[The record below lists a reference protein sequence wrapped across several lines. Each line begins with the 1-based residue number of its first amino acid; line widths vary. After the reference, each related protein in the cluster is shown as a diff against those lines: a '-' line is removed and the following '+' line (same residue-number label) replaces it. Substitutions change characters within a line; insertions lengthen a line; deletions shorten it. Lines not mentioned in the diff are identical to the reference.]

1 MRIVG
6 GKYRGRSIV
15 SPKTENIRPT
25 KDRTRESI
33 FNILEHSY
41 SEHLEDG
48 RVLELFAG
56 TGAVGI
62 EALSRGCEFVL
73 FVEQSIEGRGLLR
86 QNTDNLSLHGCTKI
100 FKRDATKLGPL
111 SKFEPFTILF
121 ADPPYGQGL
130 GEKAIKSAVD
140 NGWMVD
146 QALVILEEHVD
157 IEPDLDDRFTQIDK
171 RPFGETN
178 IWFYSYSAKSQ
189 G

>member
-6 GKYRGRSIV
+6 GKYRGRSIA
-15 SPKTENIRPT
+15 SPKTDKIRPT
-25 KDRTRESI
+25 KDRTRESL

-41 SEHLEDG
+41 SDLLEDG
-48 RVLELFAG
+48 RMLELFAG

-100 FKRDATKLGPL
+100 FKRDATKLGPI
-111 SKFEPFTILF
+111 SKFEQFTILF
-121 ADPPYGQGL
+121 ADPPYGLGL
-130 GEKAIKSAVD
+130 GEKAILSAVD

-146 QALVILEEHVD
+146 QALVILEERSGV
-157 IEPDLDDRFTQIDK
+157 EPVLDARFTQLDK
-171 RPFGETN
+171 RPFGDTN
-178 IWFYSYSAKSQ
+178 IWFYSFSASS
-189 G
+189 

>member
-6 GKYRGRSIV
+6 GKYRGRSIA
-15 SPKTENIRPT
+15 SPKTDNIRPT

-41 SEHLEDG
+41 SDMLDDG
-48 RVLELFAG
+48 RMLELFAG

-100 FKRDATKLGPL
+100 FKRDATKLGPI

-121 ADPPYGQGL
+121 ADPPYGLGL
-130 GEKAIKSAVD
+130 GEQAIKSAVD
-140 NGWMVD
+140 NGWLVD
-146 QALVILEEHVD
+146 HALVILEEHSD
-157 IEPDLDDRFTQIDK
+157 IEPDLDERFTQLDR

-178 IWFYSYSAKSQ
+178 IWFYNYSAVS
-189 G
+189 

>member
-41 SEHLEDG
+41 SELLEDG
-48 RVLELFAG
+48 RMLELFAG

-62 EALSRGCEFVL
+62 EALSRGCAFVL

-86 QNTDNLSLHGCTKI
+86 QNTDNLSLQGCTKI

-130 GEKAIKSAVD
+130 GEKAIKSAVE
-140 NGWMVD
+140 NGWMDD
-146 QALVILEEHVD
+146 QALVILEEHSD
-157 IEPDLDDRFTQIDK
+157 IEPNLDDRFTQIDK

-178 IWFYSYSAKSQ
+178 IWFYSYSASS
-189 G
+189 

>member
-33 FNILEHSY
+33 FNILEHSH

-48 RVLELFAG
+48 RMLELFAG

-111 SKFEPFTILF
+111 SKFEPFTMLF
-121 ADPPYGQGL
+121 ADPPSAQGL

-146 QALVILEEHVD
+146 QALVILEEHSD

-178 IWFYSYSAKSQ
+178 IWFYSYSAKS
-189 G
+189 